1 MLWAHL
7 LLFLRPVDLSCIWQ
21 VFVRAHCIRILL
33 LCRKLS
39 STVGLALNPFII
51 RLERSQSK
59 MLGKQVVVLGL
70 QLSILLLRR
79 LVLAAV
85 EDLDVDRRHSV
96 VVASLII
103 IPLCWLIEGSIVLA
117 LAHEV
122 HVIRSHFARQL
133 VLLVKR
139 LALGRDRIISNLAA
153 WLQLHNRLS
162 LILALWLLQVFE
174 EAL

>member
-1 MLWAHL
+1 M
-7 LLFLRPVDLSCIWQ
+7 
-21 VFVRAHCIRILL
+21 FVRAHCIRILL

-39 STVGLALNPFII
+39 STVRLALNPFII

>member
-1 MLWAHL
+1 
-7 LLFLRPVDLSCIWQ
+7 
-21 VFVRAHCIRILL
+21 
-33 LCRKLS
+33 
-39 STVGLALNPFII
+39 
-51 RLERSQSK
+51 

-103 IPLCWLIEGSIVLA
+103 IPLCWLIEGPIVLA

-162 LILALWLLQVFE
+162 LILALWLLHVFE